1 MMYSQ
6 QEYDMVRRQ
15 TMQIEAE
22 KRTLLRWAL
31 IAVTLLLAL
40 ALVLMAWMYR
50 RYSSAD
56 NEVREA
62 ESSAATAQTQ
72 LEQIKREL
80 AEKTATL
87 DRYTSQV
94 ARQTEVIRTITPKI
108 YNRTGKDGEMA
119 ELAHAIYNQPGHVIE
134 LDAVPPNSVLR
145 SYWIRIDGRPLKYTM
160 IAGLLD
166 GKWRL
171 YSMLVKNQE
180 DK

>member
-1 MMYSQ
+1 
-6 QEYDMVRRQ
+6 MVRRQ
-15 TMQIEAE
+15 TMQMEAE

-31 IAVTLLLAL
+31 IAVTLLLVL
-40 ALVLMAWMYR
+40 ALVLMSWMYR
-50 RYSSAD
+50 RYSSSD

-62 ESSAATAQTQ
+62 ESQASTAQSQVEQ
-72 LEQIKREL
+72 LKKEL
-80 AEKTATL
+80 ADKTATL
-87 DRYTSQV
+87 DRYTSEAAQ
-94 ARQTEVIRTITPKI
+94 QTEIIKSMTPKI

-119 ELAHAIYNQPGHVIE
+119 ELAHAIYNQPGHAIE
-134 LDAVPPNSVLR
+134 LEAIPPNSVLR

-171 YSMLVKNQE
+171 YSLLVKNQE